1 MGSVPS
7 LLGSCEPVL
16 TVAAA
21 GCARHCPPLPASL
34 GKRVGRSSVLGTLD
48 TDCVSAHAG
57 HLVEE
62 AEGAPLGVSI
72 GSGCNLGG
80 EAGL

>member
-1 MGSVPS
+1 M
-7 LLGSCEPVL
+7 
-16 TVAAA
+16 
-21 GCARHCPPLPASL
+21 
-34 GKRVGRSSVLGTLD
+34 GRSSVLGTLD

-72 GSGCNLGG
+72 GSACNLGG